1 MLTIL
6 NFIDLVFHNSNLNI
20 ESTLNSITFIN
31 SPLESENLELIQSIL
46 SKVLILH
53 CCMFYLVVTLI
64 LILTF
69 KIVGDKKLYTSY
81 WQSKIQSL
89 PRGKTIN
96 NLALKLINIYRIN
109 SLIWIY
115 FILGSIFMAICFST
129 FCVYACL
136 IGLKG

>member
-69 KIVGDKKLYTSY
+69 KIVGDKNYILHIGRVKFNHYLEVKL
-81 WQSKIQSL
+81 
-89 PRGKTIN
+89 
-96 NLALKLINIYRIN
+96 
-109 SLIWIY
+109 
-115 FILGSIFMAICFST
+115 
-129 FCVYACL
+129 
-136 IGLKG
+136 